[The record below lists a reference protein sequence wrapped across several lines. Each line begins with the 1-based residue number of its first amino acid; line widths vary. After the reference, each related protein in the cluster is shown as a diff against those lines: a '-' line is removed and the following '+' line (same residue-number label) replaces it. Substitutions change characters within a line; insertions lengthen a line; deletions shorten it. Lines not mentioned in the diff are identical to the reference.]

1 MEYSMSMQTYE
12 IYISR
17 MLDILF
23 HKLFDE
29 IY

>member
-23 HKLFDE
+23 DKLFDE